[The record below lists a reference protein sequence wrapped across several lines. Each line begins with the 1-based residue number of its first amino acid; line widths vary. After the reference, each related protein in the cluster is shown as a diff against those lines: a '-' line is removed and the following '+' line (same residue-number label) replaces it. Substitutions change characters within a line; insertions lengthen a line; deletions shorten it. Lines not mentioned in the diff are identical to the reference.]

1 MIRTVLWRKKKHC
14 CTHRERTT
22 GSSSDEVFSICG
34 LAVDPWAAA
43 EPVQGI
49 RVLVCVLLPSSSL
62 AKGALTLCCWLDV
75 WEHAW
80 ALLWNPH
87 VLCALENLAAEML
100 EVSEVPSVSP
110 GFGLY
115 STMLSGLTGVCT
127 LGQRWKEGLLKWEG
141 EVKPEVR
148 SDCRWLPDG
157 SKVSIWGAKKDT
169 MC

>member
-1 MIRTVLWRKKKHC
+1 MKKKKHC